1 MLAVT
6 VLFALLSAI
15 SVGTSDFVGG
25 LASRRAA
32 AAAVTTLS
40 HLGGA
45 VVAVV
50 LAIVVTGDPTGGD
63 LVWGAAAGV
72 SGVAGILSIYAGYAN
87 ASVSIAAPVAGVG
100 TAALPAVVDSFTG
113 GDSLPA
119 GAVVGVMLG
128 LVAIGLVSMAPPDGR
143 AAVRASLLYGL
154 GGAVG
159 LGFLLLGLAQA
170 GEDSGMWPLAAAR
183 FAGFAVLGA
192 VMFARRRPLGIARD
206 GIVLVAALAVL
217 NTGGNALFVLATRA
231 GSVTVAAVITSMF
244 PAVTVLWAW
253 RMFGERLR
261 RVQLAGLFLGLA
273 AITLIV
279 VA

>member
-1 MLAVT
+1 MT
-6 VLFALLSAI
+6 VLFAVLSAI

-32 AAAVTTLS
+32 AIAVTTLS
-40 HLGGA
+40 HLGGGL
-45 VVAVV
+45 VAVA
-50 LAIVVTGDPTGGD
+50 LAFVITGDPTGGD

-72 SGVAGILSIYAGYAN
+72 SGAVGILSIYAGYAK

-100 TAALPAVVDSFTG
+100 TAALPAIVDSFTG

-119 GAVVGVMLG
+119 VAVLGVGLG

-143 AAVRASLLYGL
+143 AEVRASLLYGL

-159 LGFLLLGLAQA
+159 LGFLLLGLAQT

-183 FAGFAVLGA
+183 FAGFVALGG
-192 VMFARRRPLGIARD
+192 VMIGRRRPFTVARD
-206 GIVLVAALAVL
+206 AVALVAAIAVL

-244 PAVTVLWAW
+244 PAVTVIWAW
-253 RMFGERLR
+253 RVFGERLR
-261 RVQLAGLFLGLA
+261 RLQLAGL
-273 AITLIV
+273 AIGACAVVLIV
-279 VA
+279 VG